1 MSLDMSDEIAKI
13 LESITPH
20 ERDILTKKFGITF
33 SQNSSLEV
41 LEAQMQLTREQI
53 ESMEKKALRKLRNK
67 GDADGQSMDTAL
79 PLVELLRALTS
90 GSCSRE
96 LWERGAV
103 AHYGSPEVEA
113 ARGELV
119 RAAISAGEWHWPDVP
134 LALGEEAKSLL
145 ALSAE
150 WKW

>member
-1 MSLDMSDEIAKI
+1 MGLDMSDEIGKI

-33 SQNSSLEV
+33 PQNPSFEE
-41 LEAQMQLTREQI
+41 LEALMRLTREQI
-53 ESMEKKALRKLRNK
+53 ERMEKRALRKLRNK
-67 GDADGQSMDTAL
+67 GGADGQSMDTAL

-90 GSCSRE
+90 GSCSRQ

-103 AHYGSPEVEA
+103 AHYGSPDVEA
-113 ARGELV
+113 ARVELV
-119 RAAISAGEWHWPDVP
+119 GAAISAGEWHWPEVP

-150 WKW
+150 WKL